1 MIKKTVTYKDFD
13 GNERTEDFY
22 FHLTEQELTEWE
34 LSVDGGLSGVLTRII
49 NSKDNRK
56 LVEIF
61 KDLLIRSY
69 GVKTPDG
76 RGFVK
81 NEDVLNDFKYTQA
94 FSDIYMELA
103 TNDKA
108 ASEFVNGIIPVS
120 LAAEARKEMKVLS
133 DD

>member
-34 LSVDGGLSGVLTRII
+34 LSVDGGLSGVLRRIV
-49 NSKDNRK
+49 NSKDNKK
-56 LVEIF
+56 LIEIF
-61 KDLLIRSY
+61 KDLLTRSY

-81 NEDVLNDFKYTQA
+81 NKEVLNDFIYTQA

-103 TNDKA
+103 TDDKA
-108 ASEFVNGIIPVS
+108 ASEFVNGIIPAN
-120 LAAEARKEMKVLS
+120 LAAEARKEMKVIQ
-133 DD
+133 

>member
-34 LSVDGGLSGVLTRII
+34 LSVDGGLSGVLKRIV
-49 NSKDNRK
+49 NSNDSKK
-56 LVEIF
+56 IAEIF

-76 RGFVK
+76 RGFIK
-81 NEDVLNDFKYTQA
+81 NEEVLNSFRYTQA

-103 TNDKA
+103 TDDKA
-108 ASEFVNGIIPVS
+108 AAEFVNGIIPENLVK
-120 LAAEARKEMKVLS
+120 EAQREMKVAE
-133 DD
+133 

>member
-1 MIKKTVTYKDFD
+1 MIKKTVTYTDFD

-34 LSVDGGLSGVLTRII
+34 LSVDGGLSGVLTRIV
-49 NSKDNRK
+49 NSRDNKK

-61 KDLLIRSY
+61 KDLLIKSY

-76 RGFVK
+76 RGFIK
-81 NEDVLNDFKYTQA
+81 NEEALNNFIYTQA

-103 TNDKA
+103 TDDKA
-108 ASEFVNGIIPVS
+108 ASEFVNGVIPAS
-120 LAAEARKEMKVLS
+120 LVKATNAEMKVVE
-133 DD
+133 

>member
-1 MIKKTVTYKDFD
+1 MIKKTVTYTDFD

-49 NSKDNRK
+49 NSRDDKK
-56 LVEIF
+56 LMEIF

-76 RGFVK
+76 RGFIK
-81 NEDVLNDFKYTQA
+81 NEEVLNSFKYTQA

-103 TNDKA
+103 TNDVA
-108 ASEFVNGIIPVS
+108 ASEFVNGIIPANLVK
-120 LAAEARKEMKVLS
+120 EANKEMKVNK
-133 DD
+133 

>member
-49 NSKDNRK
+49 NSKDNK
-56 LVEIF
+56 KIIEVF

-76 RGFVK
+76 RGFIK
-81 NEDVLNDFKYTQA
+81 NEEVLNDFKYTQA

-103 TNDKA
+103 TDDKA
-108 ASEFVNGIIPVS
+108 AADFVNGVIPES
-120 LAAEARKEMKVLS
+120 LAKEAQAEAKVTE
-133 DD
+133 

>member
-1 MIKKTVTYKDFD
+1 MIKKTVTYEDFD

-34 LSVDGGLSGVLTRII
+34 LSVDGGLSGVLSRIM
-49 NSKDNRK
+49 NSKDNKK
-56 LVEIF
+56 LIEIF

-81 NEDVLNDFKYTQA
+81 NQEVLNDFIYTQA

-108 ASEFVNGIIPVS
+108 ASEFVNGIIPAK
-120 LAAEARKEMKVLS
+120 LAAEARQEMKVS
-133 DD
+133 K

>member
-1 MIKKTVTYKDFD
+1 MIKKTVTYTDFD

-34 LSVDGGLSGVLTRII
+34 LSVDGGLSGVLSRII
-49 NSKDNRK
+49 NSNDNKK

-61 KDLLIRSY
+61 KDLLVKSY

-76 RGFVK
+76 RGFIK
-81 NEDVLNDFKYTQA
+81 NQEVLNDFIYTQA

-103 TNDKA
+103 TDAKA
-108 ASEFVNGIIPVS
+108 ASEFVNGIIPAN
-120 LAAEARKEMKVLS
+120 LAAKAKEELKVS
-133 DD
+133 E

>member
-1 MIKKTVTYKDFD
+1 MIKKTVTYTDFD

-49 NSKDNRK
+49 NSRDDKK
-56 LVEIF
+56 LMEIF

-76 RGFVK
+76 RGFIK
-81 NEDVLNDFKYTQA
+81 NEEVLNSFKYTQA

-103 TNDKA
+103 TNDVA
-108 ASEFVNGIIPVS
+108 ASEFVNGIIPAN
-120 LAAEARKEMKVLS
+120 LMKEASKEMKVNK
-133 DD
+133 

>member
-49 NSKDNRK
+49 NSKDNK
-56 LVEIF
+56 KIIEIF

-76 RGFVK
+76 RGFIK
-81 NEDVLNDFKYTQA
+81 NEEVLNDFKYTQA

-103 TNDKA
+103 TDDKA
-108 ASEFVNGIIPVS
+108 ASEFVNGIIPES
-120 LAAEARKEMKVLS
+120 LVKEAQSGAKVTV
-133 DD
+133 

>member
-1 MIKKTVTYKDFD
+1 MIKKTVTYTDFD

-49 NSKDNRK
+49 NSKDNKK
-56 LVEIF
+56 LIEIF

-76 RGFVK
+76 RGFIK
-81 NEDVLNDFKYTQA
+81 NEEVLNDFKYTQA

-103 TNDKA
+103 TDDKA
-108 ASEFVNGIIPVS
+108 ASEFVNGVIPAS
-120 LAAEARKEMKVLS
+120 LAKAANNEMKVL
-133 DD
+133 D

>member
-76 RGFVK
+76 RGFIK

-103 TNDKA
+103 TDDKA

>member
-1 MIKKTVTYKDFD
+1 MIKKTVTYTDFD

-34 LSVDGGLSGVLTRII
+34 LSIDGGLSGVLQRIMK
-49 NSKDNRK
+49 SVDTKK
-56 LVEIF
+56 TMEIF
-61 KDLLIRSY
+61 KELLVKSY

-76 RGFVK
+76 RGFIK
-81 NEDVLNDFKYTQA
+81 NKEILDSFTCTQA

-108 ASEFVNGIIPVS
+108 AAEFVNGVIPKK
-120 LAAEARKEMKVLS
+120 LFEAAKAEAKA
-133 DD
+133 

>member
-34 LSVDGGLSGVLTRII
+34 LSIDGGLSGVLKRITKSTDTRKIM
-49 NSKDNRK
+49 
-56 LVEIF
+56 EIF
-61 KDLLIRSY
+61 KELLTRAY

-76 RGFVK
+76 RGFIK
-81 NEDVLNDFKYTQA
+81 NQEVLDNFTCTQA
-94 FSDIYMELA
+94 FSDLYMELA

-108 ASEFVNGIIPVS
+108 ASEFVNGVIPEH
-120 LAAEARKEMKVLS
+120 LMREARNEMKVN
-133 DD
+133 